1 MSEDRQPA
9 GSGQERPLSQT
20 GEATHRAAGARS
32 PGRRGFLFG
41 IGGMAAAALIGP
53 GGGWLRSGQVTS
65 APASSTQP
73 SGSGFGLDVEARRA
87 RALELRLTT
96 ARQQLR
102 DPFPQPAPNGDEDR
116 YEVVGLANFT
126 KALPHNPLGEVDPGA
141 YRALLRALR
150 SGRSQDFKRIPL
162 GGRVKLANPE
172 GAFSFELQGPDP
184 WQRPLNAPPRMD
196 SEAFAAEMTEC
207 YWLALARDVPYR
219 RYGQE
224 PITAAAIADLR
235 RFADH
240 QGLDARTLFR
250 ATDPQLP
257 GVSSGPYI
265 SQFLLQPY
273 TFGSTPIAQHN
284 RTTVAGS
291 DHLTSYPAWLAV
303 QNGQPTGATARF
315 DPTPRFIRNG
325 RDLGEWSHR
334 DFSYQ
339 GPLVAA
345 LILLDYLAR
354 HGPQVLSEANPYR
367 NHPTQT
373 GGVTFGAPDILDQV
387 ARSANAAM
395 KAAWYH
401 KWLVHRRLRPEE
413 AGGRIHHH
421 LTGAKDYPLHPK
433 LTNSPVLDR
442 LYSKNGSYLC
452 PQAYPEG
459 CPTHP
464 AYPGATA
471 TIGGAGVRVLKTLF
485 NPNFVIPDPVVPS
498 DDGLSLQPWKG
509 EPLTVGGELNKLAFN
524 MAFGRDTA
532 GVHFRRDEIEGIVL
546 GEFAYSAPAPSYSAP
561 AGNASI
567 EGYERGGYEYS
578 R

>member
-1 MSEDRQPA
+1 VSEDRQAA
-9 GSGQERPLSQT
+9 GGQEPPSTQT
-20 GEATHRAAGARS
+20 GQATDASAGAGL
-32 PGRRGFLFG
+32 PGRRAFLLG
-41 IGGMAAAALIGP
+41 TGGMAAAALAGP
-53 GGGWLRSGQVTS
+53 GRWSRSERVTG
-65 APASSTQP
+65 AGPASTRP
-73 SGSGFGLDVEARRA
+73 GGSGFGLDLEARRV
-87 RALELRLTT
+87 RALELRIST

-102 DPFPQPAPNGDEDR
+102 DPFPQPHPNRDEDR
-116 YEVVGLANFT
+116 YDTVGLANFT
-126 KALPHNPLGEVDPGA
+126 KALPHNDLGEVDPAA

-150 SGRSQDFKRIPL
+150 SGRSEDFRRIPL
-162 GGRVKLANPE
+162 GGSGKLTNPE

-184 WQRPLNAPPRMD
+184 WQRPLPAPPPLD
-196 SEAFAAEMTEC
+196 SEAFAGEMTEC
-207 YWLALARDVPYR
+207 YWLALARDIPYR

-224 PITAAAIADLR
+224 PVTAAAIADLR

-240 QGLDARTLFR
+240 QGLDAGTLFR
-250 ATDPQLP
+250 STDPALP
-257 GVSSGPYI
+257 GVATGPYV
-265 SQFLLQPY
+265 SQFLLAPY
-273 TFGSTPIAQHN
+273 TFGSTPTPQRY
-284 RTTVAGS
+284 RTTLPGS

-303 QNGQPTGATARF
+303 QNGQPATANPQF

-339 GPLVAA
+339 GPLVAC
-345 LILLDYLAR
+345 LILLGYAAR
-354 HGPQVLSEANPYR
+354 YGAGQVLAQANPYR

-373 GGVTFGAPDILDQV
+373 GAVTFGAADILDQV

-421 LTGAKDYPLHPK
+421 LTGAKTSPLHPK
-433 LTNSPVLDR
+433 LTSSAVLDR
-442 LYSKNGSYLC
+442 LYATHGSYLC

-471 TIGGAGVRVLKTLF
+471 TIGGAGVRVLTAAF
-485 NPNFVIPDPVVPS
+485 NPDFVIPDPVVPT
-498 DDGLSLQPWKG
+498 DDGLSLLPYKG
-509 EPLTVGGELNKLAFN
+509 APLTVGGELNKLAFN

-532 GVHFRRDEIEGIVL
+532 GVHFRKDEVEGIVL
-546 GEFAYSAPAPSYSAP
+546 AE
-561 AGNASI
+561 
-567 EGYERGGYEYS
+567 
-578 R
+578 

>member
-1 MSEDRQPA
+1 MSEDRQA
-9 GSGQERPLSQT
+9 ARDDQQQPLTQT
-20 GEATHRAAGARS
+20 GEATHPSAGARS
-32 PGRRGFLFG
+32 PGRRAFLLG
-41 IGGMAAAALIGP
+41 TGGLAAAALVGP
-53 GGGWLRSGQVTS
+53 GGRWSRSEQTTS
-65 APASSTQP
+65 AGPTSTQS
-73 SGSGFGLDVEARRA
+73 SGSGLPLDLEARRA
-87 RALELRLTT
+87 RALQLRITT
-96 ARQQLR
+96 AHQQLG
-102 DPFPQPAPNGDEDR
+102 DPFPRPQPNGDEDR
-116 YEVVGLANFT
+116 YDVVGLANFT
-126 KALPHNPLGEVDPGA
+126 KALPHNDLGEVDPAA

-150 SGRSQDFKRIPL
+150 SGRSQDFTRIPL
-162 GGRVKLANPE
+162 GGSLKLANPE

-184 WQRPLNAPPRMD
+184 WQRPVAAPPTLN

-235 RFADH
+235 RFADY
-240 QGLDARTLFR
+240 QGLDAGTLFR

-257 GVSSGPYI
+257 GVTTGPYL
-265 SQFLLQPY
+265 SQFLVQPY
-273 TFGSTPIAQHN
+273 TFGSTPIQQRY

-291 DHLTSYPAWLAV
+291 DHLTSYAAWLAV
-303 QNGQPTGATARF
+303 QNGQPTGATPRF
-315 DPTPRFIRNG
+315 DPIPRFIRNG

-339 GPLVAA
+339 GPLVAC
-345 LILLDYLAR
+345 LILLGYLAR
-354 HGPQVLSEANPYR
+354 YGPQVLADTNPYR
-367 NHPTQT
+367 DHPTQT
-373 GGVTFGAPDILDQV
+373 GAVTFGAPDILDQV

-395 KAAWYH
+395 KAAWYS

-421 LTGAKDYPLHPK
+421 LTGAKAYPLHPK
-433 LTNSPVLDR
+433 LTGAAVLER
-442 LYSKNGSYLC
+442 LYATHGSYLC

-471 TIGGAGVRVLKTLF
+471 AIGGAGVRVLKALF
-485 NPNFVIPDPVVPS
+485 NPQFVIPEPVVPT
-498 DDGLSLQPWKG
+498 DDGLALRPWRG

-532 GVHFRRDEIEGIVL
+532 GVHFRRDELEGIIL
-546 GEFAYSAPAPSYSAP
+546 GEFTS
-561 AGNASI
+561 
-567 EGYERGGYEYS
+567 
-578 R
+578 